1 MSLATHS
8 QYKSTN
14 TQWEYNHKWHEKG
27 KEDEEEENQ
36 IVEAPNLFQS
46 SNLCFNLSKIPNPS
60 TPKSLQASKSPNP
73 LCYFSF
79 FPFKH
84 SFSSEKWWGGN
95 FLRDHAAAQSSEPK
109 SCRGMLFLCNSGSIW
124 VAAQKFNIE
133 SCRGSVLF
141 LLKID
146 FFPSK
151 WVTPM
156 CFGLL
161 SFILTSHLT
170 CL

>member
-1 MSLATHS
+1 MYT
-8 QYKSTN
+8 
-14 TQWEYNHKWHEKG
+14 HKWHEKG

-36 IVEAPNLFQS
+36 MVGAPNLFQS
-46 SNLCFNLSKIPNPS
+46 SNLCFNLLKILNPS
-60 TPKSLQASKSPNP
+60 TPTSLQVSKSQN
-73 LCYFSF
+73 SF
-79 FPFKH
+79 AIFV
-84 SFSSEKWWGGN
+84 SFLLNTHFWVKNDEVAI
-95 FLRDHAAAQSSEPK
+95 FTR
-109 SCRGMLFLCNSGSIW
+109 SCRGSVQWTKIMRGILILCNSGSIW
-124 VAAQKFNIE
+124 AAAQKFHIE

-156 CFGLL
+156 CFGIL

-170 CL
+170 WL